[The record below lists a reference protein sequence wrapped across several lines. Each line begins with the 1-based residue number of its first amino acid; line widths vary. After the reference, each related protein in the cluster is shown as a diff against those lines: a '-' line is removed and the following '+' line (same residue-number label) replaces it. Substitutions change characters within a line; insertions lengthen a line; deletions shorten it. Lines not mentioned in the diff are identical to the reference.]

1 MLTKEMHVLV
11 QGMTG
16 KEGSRATKE
25 MIDYGT
31 KVTAGVT
38 PGKGGQE
45 VEGKPVFN
53 TVKEAMEFDPKIEAT
68 VCFVPPLFL
77 YGAAKEALDAG
88 IKLIVI
94 ISENVPVQDSAKLI
108 EEANEKGARIV
119 GPASV
124 GIIKVGEAKIGSIGS
139 EERMY
144 TKGNVAIISKS
155 GGMCG
160 ETALLLS
167 QNKIGQS
174 TCIGIGGDQI
184 LGTSFTDMFE
194 ILEKDEDTKV
204 IVMYGEIGGKYEEL
218 AAKMI
223 KDGKVSKPVVAF
235 ISGQFAE
242 SVGRELAMGHAG
254 AILERGSGNAH
265 EKKKILKDAG
275 ALIANYHDEIPDLV
289 KQALGE

>member
-1 MLTKEMHVLV
+1 MHVMV
-11 QGMTG
+11 QGITG

-25 MIDYGT
+25 MLDYGT
-31 KVTAGVT
+31 QITCGVT

-53 TVKEAMEFDPKIEAT
+53 TVKEAVEFDNKIEAT

-77 YGAAKEALDAG
+77 YAAAKEALDAG

-94 ISENVPVQDSAKLI
+94 ISENVPVQDSAKLV
-108 EEANEKGARIV
+108 EDAREKGV
-119 GPASV
+119 TLLGPASV
-124 GIIKVGEAKIGSIGS
+124 GIIKVGEMKLGSIGS

-144 TKGNVAIISKS
+144 TKGNVAIVSKS

-174 TCIGIGGDQI
+174 ICVGIGGDQI

-194 ILEKDEDTKV
+194 VLEKDKDTKV
-204 IVMYGEIGGKYEEL
+204 IVMYGEIGGRYEEEV
-218 AAKMI
+218 AKMI
-223 KDGKVSKPVVAF
+223 KAGKVTKPVVAF

-242 SVGRELAMGHAG
+242 KVGREVAMGHAG
-254 AILERGSGNAH
+254 AILEKGSGSAA
-265 EKKKILKDAG
+265 EKKKVLKESG
-275 ALIANYHDEIPDLV
+275 ALIAHYHDEIPNLV
-289 KQALGE
+289 KKLI

>member
-1 MLTKEMHVLV
+1 MV
-11 QGMTG
+11 QGITG

-25 MIDYGT
+25 MLDYGA
-31 KVTAGVT
+31 KVTCGVT

-53 TVKEAMEFDPKIEAT
+53 TVEEAVKFDSKLEAT

-108 EEANEKGARIV
+108 EEAKEKGATIL

-124 GIIKVGEAKIGSIGS
+124 GIIKVGEMKLGSIGS

-144 TKGNVAIISKS
+144 TKGNVAIVSKS

-174 TCIGIGGDQI
+174 ICVGIGGDQI

-194 ILEKDEDTKV
+194 ILEKDKDTKV
-204 IVMYGEIGGKYEEL
+204 IVMYGEIGGQYEEE

-223 KDGKVSKPVVAF
+223 KKMNTPVVAF

-242 SVGRELAMGHAG
+242 KVGREVAMGHAG
-254 AILERGSGNAH
+254 AILEKGSGSAAQ
-265 EKKKILKDAG
+265 KKKVLKNAG
-275 ALIANYHDEIPDLV
+275 VYVANYHDEIVDIVKKLV
-289 KQALGE
+289 